1 MHQTRRCLRPR
12 SQLVLTVLVLAS
24 LTGLVAQPAQAAD
37 TPMPPQLPSPAEM
50 ARLNA
55 QMQDSLAKVR
65 QAQGQ
70 LDQVVR
76 DLDAASSRLAQV
88 AGDTAAS
95 EQRLA
100 ALDTELQAA
109 RAQLNVRAARVYRSE
124 QLHILGVLVSA
135 RTFREFLAAFDMLQS
150 VSQQD
155 ASAVDRVEQVK
166 AEQEQVHADLDRQR
180 AEQERIIGEIDR
192 RQDQVEASLRSVSR
206 EYDRVKAEV
215 DRRRS
220 GFAFPVGGAYSYTNT
235 FGAPRMVGTEY
246 SHKHEGTDIFALK
259 GTPLVAVVDGVLDRV
274 GTSVLGG
281 LGLWVRSPGD
291 NWSYY
296 YAHLSAY
303 APGIRQG
310 MKVKKG
316 QVVGFVG
323 NTGNARNTPSHL
335 HFETHLP
342 GGKVVNSYFVLRRC
356 DPLAR

>member
-1 MHQTRRCLRPR
+1 MHQTRRGSRPR
-12 SQLVLTVLVLAS
+12 SRLVLAVLVLVS
-24 LTGLVAQPAQAAD
+24 LAGPAMQPAGAAD

-65 QAQGQ
+65 QAQAQ

-76 DLDAASSRLAQV
+76 DLDAASARLARV
-88 AGDTAAS
+88 AGDSAAS
-95 EQRLA
+95 QERLA
-100 ALDTELQAA
+100 TLDTELQGA
-109 RAQLNVRAARVYRSE
+109 RAQMNVRAARVYRSE

-135 RTFREFLAAFDMLQS
+135 RSFREFLAAFDMLQS

-155 ASAVDRVEQVK
+155 ADAVDRVEQLK

-180 AEQERIIGEIDR
+180 AEQERIIAEIDR
-192 RQDQVEASLRSVSR
+192 RQDQVEVSLRSVSR
-206 EYDRVKAEV
+206 EYDRAKAEL
-215 DRRRS
+215 DRRKS
-220 GFAFPVGGAYSYTNT
+220 GFAFPVAGAYSYTNT

-246 SHKHEGTDIFALK
+246 SHKHEGTDVFALR

-274 GTSVLGG
+274 GTSTLGG
-281 LGLWVRSPGD
+281 LGAWVRSPGD

-303 APGIRQG
+303 APGVRQG

-316 QVVGFVG
+316 QVIGFVG
-323 NTGNARNTPSHL
+323 NTGNAKRTPSHV